1 MALDNIEQERIDLI
15 KAWWQQHKR
24 WVTIVTLAV
33 LVTMVAWFGWKYL
46 QQERNKQA
54 SEIYENFDRLTK
66 DAGPNALDIK
76 AAQAIVEHLQKNYSS
91 TAFSWMASL
100 TLAKKSYQKGDQ
112 ATTEKQLRMV
122 FDSAKPPYR
131 AIAALDLMSLYLE
144 QKKYDQAL
152 SLADW
157 RYPDAFMVLF
167 EDRKGDVY
175 LAQKNMTAARE
186 AYTKALGKA
195 ENQIKDI
202 LNLKLA
208 ALSV

>member
-24 WVTIVTLAV
+24 WVTIVTLTI
-33 LVTMVAWFGWKYL
+33 LVAIVAWFGWKYL
-46 QQERNKQA
+46 QQERNKHA
-54 SEIYENFDRLTK
+54 SEIYESFDRLTK
-66 DAGPNALDIK
+66 ESQPNALDIK
-76 AAQAIVEHLQKNYSS
+76 AAKVIVEHLQKDYSS

-100 TLAKKSYQKGDQ
+100 TLAKKSYQQGDQ
-112 ATTEKQLRMV
+112 ATAETQLKMV
-122 FDSAKPPYR
+122 FDSAKTPYR
-131 AIAALDLMSLYLE
+131 AMAALDLMSLYLE

-157 RYPDAFMVLF
+157 GYPDAFMVLF

-175 LAQKNMTAARE
+175 LAQKNMNAARE
-186 AYTKALGKA
+186 AYTKALSKA
-195 ENQIKDI
+195 EGQMKDI

-208 ALSV
+208 ALSL